1 MTPNIDNPHDAPA
14 SLDPVAVVKREL
26 DLANVRYEAVFAR
39 REEIVAVLP
48 GRGLQR
54 VEAQAAAA
62 KAELQGRFYVSIVS
76 EVGAPKALQTA
87 VLVFCVFIS
96 LLATFLMFW
105 AFIGGARAFES
116 DRHNAEPR
124 LDR

>member
-1 MTPNIDNPHDAPA
+1 MTANPDNPQSAA
-14 SLDPVAVVKREL
+14 SMLDPVAVVKREL

-54 VEAQAAAA
+54 AEAQAAIG
-62 KAELQGRFYVSIVS
+62 KAELHGRFYVSIVS
-76 EVGAPKALQTA
+76 EVGAPKALQSA

-116 DRHNAEPR
+116 DSQNAEPR